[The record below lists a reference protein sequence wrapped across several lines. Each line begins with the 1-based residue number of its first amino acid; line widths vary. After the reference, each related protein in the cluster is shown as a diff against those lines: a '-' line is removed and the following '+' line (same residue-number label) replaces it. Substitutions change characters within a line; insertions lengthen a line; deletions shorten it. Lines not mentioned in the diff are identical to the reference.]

1 MISNLKTENMTTEK
15 EMNPPSGYLTFIT
28 FLILLA
34 ISVYLFIAQ
43 LIIAGAIV
51 TLVNFIL
58 LLPGLLIINPNE
70 ARVLVLFGKY
80 VGSVKKDGFFWVNPL
95 TTKRMISLKAR
106 NLNGQQLKVNDLLGN
121 PIEIAAVIVWQV
133 KDTFKAAFAVEDYM
147 QYINIQ
153 SEAAVRHLANTF
165 PYDTGEDNL
174 AEITLRDGADQVN
187 KILEEELN
195 NRLERAGIEVIE
207 ARISHLAYAPEIAS
221 AMLQRQQASAI
232 ISARKLI
239 VEGAVGMV
247 NMALKRLSEDNIV
260 TLDDER
266 KAAMVS
272 NLLVVLCSERNVTPV
287 VNTGSLSH

>member
-1 MISNLKTENMTTEK
+1 MHLEK
-15 EMNPPSGYLTFIT
+15 EINPPSGYLTFVT
-28 FLILLA
+28 FLVLLA
-34 ISVYLFIAQ
+34 VSVYLFFIHQIA
-43 LIIAGAIV
+43 AGAI
-51 TLVNFIL
+51 LSIINLIL
-58 LLPGLLIINPNE
+58 LLPGLIIINPND

-95 TTKRMISLKAR
+95 TTKRKISLKAR

-133 KDTFKAAFAVEDYM
+133 KDTAKAAFAVEDYM
-147 QYINIQ
+147 QYVNIQ

-165 PYDTGEDNL
+165 PYDTMEDDHTG
-174 AEITLRDGADQVN
+174 ITLRDGADQVN

-195 NRLERAGIEVIE
+195 NRLERAGIEIIE

-247 NMALKRLSEDNIV
+247 NLALKRLSEENIV
-260 TLDDER
+260 KLDEDK
-266 KAAMVS
+266 KAAMVC

-287 VNTGSLSH
+287 VNTGSL

>member
-1 MISNLKTENMTTEK
+1 MTTEK
-15 EMNPPSGYLTFIT
+15 EMNPPSGYLTFVT
-28 FLILLA
+28 FLVLLA

-43 LIIAGAIV
+43 LIIAGVIV
-51 TLVNFIL
+51 TIINFIL

-95 TTKRMISLKAR
+95 TTKRRISLKAR

-221 AMLQRQQASAI
+221 A
-232 ISARKLI
+232 
-239 VEGAVGMV
+239 
-247 NMALKRLSEDNIV
+247 NIV